1 MPAGELKKELL
12 SQLSSIPALVQQL
25 QFIVK
30 NPTVGKPATFAKVDS
45 VIRETRSLMEAVN
58 RVVTATLSCRQH
70 VSFLTAPD
78 SSLQLYSCRRQTVHL
93 LAHLPHA

>member
-1 MPAGELKKELL
+1 MVRARSGQVPAGDLKKDLLAELGI
-12 SQLSSIPALVQQL
+12 IPALVQQL

-58 RVVTATLSCRQH
+58 RVVAATQSCRQH
-70 VSFLTAPD
+70 VSYIEHFLIRDKSDFPLNT
-78 SSLQLYSCRRQTVHL
+78 
-93 LAHLPHA
+93 LPL

>member
-1 MPAGELKKELL
+1 MYIAQVPAGDLKRELL
-12 SQLSSIPALVQQL
+12 SQLGAIPALVQQL

-45 VIRETRSLMEAVN
+45 VIRETRALMEAVN

-70 VSFLTAPD
+70 VSM
-78 SSLQLYSCRRQTVHL
+78 SISISLLCFSP
-93 LAHLPHA
+93 LPARD